1 MKIFIIRLLI
11 KILYPRAKNISIAWN
26 NGLKVKSYL

>member
-11 KILYPRAKNISIAWN
+11 KILYPTAKNISIAWH
-26 NGLKVKSYL
+26 NGLKFKSYL